1 MYPPTA
7 SGVLTLWINVYIL
20 SLSSCL
26 DVLRQMNRPPVF
38 LVLQKEIE
46 EYNMMLNIVMVEPQ
60 IPQNTG
66 NVART
71 CAATGSRLH
80 LVGPMAFEPDDK
92 KLKRAGLDYWH
103 LLDITYYTDIFEFFD
118 KVSNGLLRAAYEN
131 PGKEKNCKNDN
142 CKNNS
147 EYGNGI
153 HKTCY
158 PDTSAHEFYYFT
170 TKAAHIYTEPNYGD
184 NAYLFFGSET
194 KGLDESLLYKNP
206 EQCVRFPMLPD
217 ARSMNLSNTVAIG
230 VFEVLRQWNF
240 SGLQNYGKMAE

>member
-1 MYPPTA
+1 M
-7 SGVLTLWINVYIL
+7 TLKPLKGDYTIMI
-20 SLSSCL
+20 
-26 DVLRQMNRPPVF
+26 
-38 LVLQKEIE
+38 
-46 EYNMMLNIVMVEPQ
+46 LNIVMVEPQ

-103 LLDITYYTDIFEFFD
+103 LLDITYYADIFEFFD
-118 KVSNGLLRAAYEN
+118 KVSNGLLKPTCESSIEEGN
-131 PGKEKNCKNDN
+131 SNCNA
-142 CKNNS
+142 
-147 EYGNGI
+147 
-153 HKTCY
+153 CY

-194 KGLDESLLYKNP
+194 KGLDEALLYTNP
-206 EQCVRFPMLPD
+206 KQCVRFPMLPG

-230 VFEVLRQWNF
+230 VFEVLRQWGF
-240 SGLQNYGKMAE
+240 PELQNHGKMAHHCCPKD